1 MSNANVKAAA
11 VALFLASTALAA
23 EPLRTVHDAARNR
36 VWVIDSEAVYLH
48 EGGQKKRFELPG
60 WVQAREPYIC
70 APDLAIDAQGAVVV
84 TSNVMPVVWR
94 IEPAKAQVTKHELTL
109 DADTDKD
116 VGFTGL
122 TYAPDQG
129 VFFGVSATY
138 GSLWRIDPLLRRA
151 QKIESSAPL
160 NHACGLTVER
170 VKTRRTVV
178 LCARGGA
185 NAGRVHLAPD
195 QRSAYVRSEPCL
207 GVGAESEIAYV
218 NALPEEQP
226 ASPSAPRREP

>member
-1 MSNANVKAAA
+1 MFTASVKATAL
-11 VALFLASTALAA
+11 ALFLASAPLAA

-36 VWVIDSEAVYLH
+36 VWVLDSDAVYLI
-48 EGGQKKRFELPG
+48 EGTQKKRFDLPG
-60 WVQAREPYIC
+60 WVHAREPYIC
-70 APDLAIDAQGAVVV
+70 APDLAVDAQGAVVV
-84 TSNVMPVVWR
+84 TSNVMPVLWR

-116 VGFTGL
+116 LGFTGL

-151 QKIESSAPL
+151 QKIQSSAAL
-160 NHACGLTVER
+160 SDACGLTVER
-170 VKTRRTVV
+170 VNTRRTVV
-178 LCARGGA
+178 LCARGGPS
-185 NAGRVHLAPD
+185 AGRVHLAPD

-207 GVGAESEIAYV
+207 GAGAEPEIAYV
-218 NALPEEQP
+218 K
-226 ASPSAPRREP
+226 

>member
-1 MSNANVKAAA
+1 MSTATVKATAL
-11 VALFLASTALAA
+11 ALFLASSALAA
-23 EPLRTVHDAARNR
+23 EPLRTVRDAARNR
-36 VWVIDSEAVYLH
+36 VWVIESEAVYLH
-48 EGGQKKRFELPG
+48 EGSQKKRFELPG

-129 VFFGVSATY
+129 VFFGVSATH

-207 GVGAESEIAYV
+207 GAGAESEIAYV
-218 NALPEEQP
+218 K
-226 ASPSAPRREP
+226 

>member
-1 MSNANVKAAA
+1 MSTTTVKATAL
-11 VALFLASTALAA
+11 ALFFASTALAA
-23 EPLRTVHDAARNR
+23 EPLRTVRDAARNR
-36 VWVIDSEAVYLH
+36 VWVLDSEAVYLY
-48 EGGQKKRFELPG
+48 EGTQKKRFELPG
-60 WVQAREPYIC
+60 SVQAREPYIC

-94 IEPAKAQVTKHELTL
+94 IEPVTAQVTKHELTL

-122 TYAPDQG
+122 AYAPDQG

-151 QKIESSAPL
+151 QKIQSSAPL

-185 NAGRVHLAPD
+185 NAGRVYLAPD

-207 GVGAESEIAYV
+207 GAGAESEIAY
-218 NALPEEQP
+218 LK
-226 ASPSAPRREP
+226 

>member
-1 MSNANVKAAA
+1 MSTATVKATAL
-11 VALFLASTALAA
+11 ALFLASTALAA
-23 EPLRTVHDAARNR
+23 EPLRTVHDAGRNR
-36 VWVIDSEAVYLH
+36 VWVLDSEAVYLH
-48 EGGQKKRFELPG
+48 EGAQKKRFELPG
-60 WVQAREPYIC
+60 WVHAREPYIC
-70 APDLAIDAQGAVVV
+70 APALAVDAQGAVVV

-116 VGFTGL
+116 LGFTGL

-129 VFFGVSATY
+129 VFFAVSATY

-151 QKIESSAPL
+151 QKIQSSAPL
-160 NHACGLTVER
+160 NDACGLTVER

-178 LCARGGA
+178 LCARGGP

-207 GVGAESEIAYV
+207 GVVAEPEIAYV
-218 NALPEEQP
+218 K
-226 ASPSAPRREP
+226 